1 MSPLRVSHYSPV
13 TPSPLVRSN
22 RVESIPV
29 TRIQVS
35 GSEHLDER
43 KILVAAKQLG
53 VKGLSGCRCWDVYH
67 IQGHLNSEDFA
78 RICDEILVD
87 PVTDEVVVG
96 PPVYTGQVVEVAP
109 LPGVTDVT
117 ARELERAAE
126 VLGLA
131 PLQVATARRYELNGD
146 LSDTDIGVLTKRLLA
161 NSTIERSSTSQL
173 EPVFSPP
180 VERRLRI
187 ESVRLRGLSDE
198 ELIKLSQQCLLSLDL
213 NEMKTIQAYF
223 VSCGRDPT
231 DAELE
236 TLAQTWSEHCA
247 HKTFKARIEL
257 THTHADGRVEVSHHD
272 SLLDALKEATEE
284 LEVPWLRSVFVD
296 NAGIIAFDGQFDLA
310 VKVET
315 HNHPSA
321 LEPFGGANTGIGGVV
336 RDIMGVSARPIA
348 CTNVLCFGPS
358 DFDDGRLPEGLLHP
372 RRIRDGVVAGI
383 GDYGNKLGLPTVN
396 GAVIY
401 DQGYI
406 GNPLVFC
413 GALGLMP
420 SDSHRTTPRPGDR
433 IIVIGGR
440 TGRDGIHGATFSSAG
455 LDVDATDQASSA
467 VQIGD
472 PITQKGCMEVLE
484 LARDLGLYN
493 AITDCGAGGFS
504 SAVGEMGAELG
515 AEVDLASVPLK
526 YPGLQPWEIWVS
538 EAQERM
544 VLAVPEGRLAQ
555 LRKLCDDWDV
565 ELSDVGLFTDDKQLV
580 VRYEDSRVIDLPM
593 SLLHDGLP
601 QSGLKAVHKDRAI
614 RHSDQPAKPLDAS
627 FSTVASPVVD
637 PADLLL
643 ELLAHPNVCSREPI
657 IRTYDHEVRGGT
669 VIRPL
674 VGPAADGPS
683 DAAVIKP
690 LGTWHHDMAIAI
702 AAGINPR
709 LTSIDPW
716 LMALHTVD
724 EAMRNLVA
732 SGADPDR
739 VALLDNFSWG
749 NPTRPNQLGSLVRA
763 VQGCVEA
770 ARRYQSPFIS
780 GKDSLYNEF
789 EGTAVPGTLLITA
802 VGVVPDLHKTVTS
815 ALTDCG
821 SDIWLV
827 GSGSGSLGG
836 SVVEGLLDIDDHRA
850 PPAVSSP
857 LTRYRAVHELIA
869 ASRVKAA
876 HDISDGGIAVALAEM
891 AIGGR
896 LGLRVTVPYDL
907 ADPEETSDSTAAAQ
921 QSDSFALIATLTNE
935 APTTMKIA
943 QKKGDSFA
951 LIAALT
957 NEAPGRILLETSP
970 VERRAVAEKLGHLGR
985 RIGSVTD
992 TGNIEIRVAVS
1003 PAETSVFPSSTTR
1016 VGTEGEDAQSTTAET
1031 SVFPSSTTRQPQKL
1045 TDCMVVS
1052 VSDARRA
1059 FKCEAVEKSL

>member
-1 MSPLRVSHYSPV
+1 MSD
-13 TPSPLVRSN
+13 
-22 RVESIPV
+22 
-29 TRIQVS
+29 
-35 GSEHLDER
+35 SEHLDER
-43 KILVAAKQLG
+43 RILVAAKQLG
-53 VKGLSGCRCWDVYH
+53 IEGLSGCRCWDVYH
-67 IQGHLNSEDFA
+67 IRGNLDPEDIG
-78 RICDEILVD
+78 RLCDEILVD

-96 PPVYTGQVVEVAP
+96 PPIYAGRVVEVAP

-117 ARELERAAE
+117 ARELERVAE

-131 PLQVATARRYELNGD
+131 PLRIATARRYELSGN
-146 LSDTDIGVLTKRLLA
+146 LNDTDIAVLTKRLLA
-161 NSTIERSSTSQL
+161 NPTIECSSTGQL

-180 VERRLRI
+180 TEHRLRVK
-187 ESVRLRGLSDE
+187 SVRLRGLSGE
-198 ELIKLSQQCLLSLDL
+198 ELVKLSQQCMLSLDL

-223 VSCGRDPT
+223 ASCGRDPT

-247 HKTFKARIEL
+247 HKTFKAQIEL
-257 THTHADGRVEVSHHD
+257 AHTHADGRVEISHHD

-296 NAGIIAFDGQFDLA
+296 NAGIIAFDDRFDLA

-336 RDIMGVSARPIA
+336 RDVMGVSARPIA
-348 CTNVLCFGPS
+348 CMNVLCFGPS
-358 DFDDGRLPEGLLHP
+358 DLDDNRLPEGLLHP

-396 GAVIY
+396 GAVLY
-401 DQGYI
+401 DQGYV

-420 SDSHRTTPRPGDR
+420 SGSHRTTPQSGDR
-433 IIVIGGR
+433 IVVIGGR

-455 LDVDATDQASSA
+455 LDVEVTNQASSA

-484 LARDLGLYN
+484 QARDLGLYN

-515 AEVDLASVPLK
+515 AEVDLSSVPLK

-544 VLAVPEGRLAQ
+544 VLAVPESKLEQ
-555 LRKLCDDWDV
+555 LRKLCEDWDV
-565 ELSDVGLFTDDKQLV
+565 ELSDIGSFTDNEQLV
-580 VRYEDSRVIDLPM
+580 VKYGDSCVIDLPM
-593 SLLHDGLP
+593 SLLHDDLP
-601 QSGLKAVHKDRAI
+601 QRSLKAVYEDRAT
-614 RHSDQPAKPLDAS
+614 RHSDQPAEYPDAS
-627 FSTVASPVVD
+627 FSTAASTVVD
-637 PADLLL
+637 PAGLLL
-643 ELLAHPNVCSREPI
+643 GLLAHPNVCSREPI
-657 IRTYDHEVRGGT
+657 IRSYDHEVRGGT

-690 LGTWHHDMAIAI
+690 LGTWHHDMAVAV
-702 AAGINPR
+702 AAGMNPR

-716 LMALHTVD
+716 LMALHAVD

-749 NPTRPNQLGSLVRA
+749 NPTQPSQLGSLVRA

-770 ARRYQSPFIS
+770 ARRYRSPFIS

-802 VGVVPDLHKTVTS
+802 VGVVPDLHKAVTS
-815 ALTDCG
+815 ALTGCG
-821 SDIWLV
+821 NDIWLV
-827 GSGSGSLGG
+827 GGGSGRLGG
-836 SVVEGLLDIDDHRA
+836 SVVADLLGIDDYRA
-850 PPAVSSP
+850 PPAVGEP
-857 LTRYRAVHELIA
+857 LTRYRAVHGLIA
-869 ASRVKAA
+869 AGRVKAA

-891 AIGGR
+891 AIGGQ
-896 LGLRVTVPYDL
+896 LGLQATVPYDL
-907 ADPEETSDSTAAAQ
+907 ADPTGTFNATTAGRQ
-921 QSDSFALIATLTNE
+921 LGSF
-935 APTTMKIA
+935 
-943 QKKGDSFA
+943 D
-951 LIAALT
+951 LIAALADET
-957 NEAPGRILLETSP
+957 PGRILLETSSA
-970 VERRAVAEKLGHLGR
+970 ERQAVAEVLGRLGR
-985 RIGSVTD
+985 RIGSTTD
-992 TGNIEIRVAVS
+992 TGNIEIRVAAS
-1003 PAETSVFPSSTTR
+1003 PAETTIRPGSTT
-1016 VGTEGEDAQSTTAET
+1016 QHAEK
-1031 SVFPSSTTRQPQKL
+1031 P
-1045 TDCMVVS
+1045 TDCVAVS
-1052 VSDARRA
+1052 VSEARRA
-1059 FKCEAVEKSL
+1059 FKCEVVGQSS